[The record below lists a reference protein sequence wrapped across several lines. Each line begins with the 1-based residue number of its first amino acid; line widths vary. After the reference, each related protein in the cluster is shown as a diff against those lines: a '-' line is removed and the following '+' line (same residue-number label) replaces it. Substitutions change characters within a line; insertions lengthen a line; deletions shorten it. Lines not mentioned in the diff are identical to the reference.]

1 VSNVFSAK
9 YLSTVGVKVDKKLLS
24 LGPGKEIMM
33 MVWDL
38 EGKDDYVSIADSYL
52 RGMSG
57 FFIVA
62 DGTRPETL
70 DNARDI
76 QRIMAGLFAEVPS
89 ALLLN
94 KADLC
99 DQWRAGEK
107 DYAEFRASGI
117 EVLRTSAKDGSGVE
131 ESFAS
136 LGRKMLGE
144 KSA

>member
-1 VSNVFSAK
+1 
-9 YLSTVGVKVDKKLLS
+9 
-24 LGPGKEIMM
+24 M

-38 EGKDDYVSIADSYL
+38 EGGGDYVSIADSYL

-57 FFIVA
+57 FFLVA

-70 DNARDI
+70 DDARDI
-76 QRIMAGLFAEVPS
+76 QRVMAGLFAEVPS

-94 KADLC
+94 KSDLSG
-99 DQWRAGEK
+99 QWRASDE
-107 DYAEFRASGI
+107 DCAVFRASGI

-136 LGRKMLGE
+136 LAKKMLGGE
-144 KSA
+144 SA